1 MKRNYSVNSTAAS
14 SGGVST
20 GTALFIVFLILK
32 LTHVIN
38 WSWWW
43 ITAPLWISFG
53 LVILFFTILVII
65 GAIVDYKERK

>member
-1 MKRNYSVNSTAAS
+1 MNRNYDVNSTAIN
-14 SGGVST
+14 SGGVSI

-53 LVILFFTILVII
+53 LVILFFIVIVII
-65 GAIVDYKERK
+65 GAVVNYKENK